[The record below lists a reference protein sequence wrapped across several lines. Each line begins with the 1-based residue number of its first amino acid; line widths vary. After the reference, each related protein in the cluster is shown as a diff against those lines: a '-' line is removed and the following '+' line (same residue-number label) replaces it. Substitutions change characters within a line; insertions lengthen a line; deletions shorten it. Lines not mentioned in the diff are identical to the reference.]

1 MKALPKP
8 HSFEW
13 SDRTNGKDSRSDPD
27 RVGPEVPCSLKDK
40 ELHMWVVYSNAKR
53 AKKRGSRPTPHR
65 KDLKLWAVMIIED
78 VRQTDEFT
86 YEAKLKRI
94 FKEGERLIT
103 VWIRNDPKD
112 QSDDAVVFGLVS
124 PDVETAFPA

>member
-1 MKALPKP
+1 
-8 HSFEW
+8 
-13 SDRTNGKDSRSDPD
+13 
-27 RVGPEVPCSLKDK
+27 
-40 ELHMWVVYSNAKR
+40 MWVVYSNAKR
-53 AKKRGSRPTPHR
+53 AKKRSSRLTPHR
-65 KDLKLWAVMIIED
+65 KDLKLWAVMIIEV

-103 VWIRNDPKD
+103 VWVRNDPKD

-124 PDVETAFPA
+124 PDVRRLSSLEVYLTNLAAKRVYDAIAATWSRQVSLTDG